1 MGIFFGLAASFGWGM
16 GDFLVRGA
24 TRRVGSFVSLLYMQ
38 GFGLLCIMLVVLAR
52 GDLAILPAAA
62 ASGALWLMIPAAVI
76 SVCSTLLLYRSLAI
90 GMLSIVSPI
99 VSSYAAVT
107 LVLSLLTGERL
118 TPLRLI
124 GALVALAGVVLASIE
139 HRTHG
144 EPHAWRHG
152 WRLPVGVPQALG
164 CALLFGIAFWLQGFY
179 VIPYAGPA
187 VTVLG
192 NRLISLAIL
201 VCVMLL
207 SRRSA
212 RLPDARTA
220 WVLFGVGVLDTL
232 AFIAS
237 SAGAATDQVSI
248 VTVLSSMFSAWTVLL
263 AWIVLRERPHRL
275 QWAGIALI
283 LCGVV
288 LVSLGA

>member
-1 MGIFFGLAASFGWGM
+1 
-16 GDFLVRGA
+16 
-24 TRRVGSFVSLLYMQ
+24 
-38 GFGLLCIMLVVLAR
+38 
-52 GDLAILPAAA
+52 
-62 ASGALWLMIPAAVI
+62 
-76 SVCSTLLLYRSLAI
+76 
-90 GMLSIVSPI
+90 
-99 VSSYAAVT
+99 
-107 LVLSLLTGERL
+107 
-118 TPLRLI
+118 
-124 GALVALAGVVLASIE
+124 
-139 HRTHG
+139 
-144 EPHAWRHG
+144 
-152 WRLPVGVPQALG
+152 
-164 CALLFGIAFWLQGFY
+164 
-179 VIPYAGPA
+179 
-187 VTVLG
+187 
-192 NRLISLAIL
+192 
-201 VCVMLL
+201 MLL